1 MSARSSSRPDLRD
14 EWSVSLD
21 GRYVVSFRGV
31 NAQEHA
37 TRQLR
42 ELAEILGFEDASR
55 PTAATRGGAAAV
67 GDSSDATNT
76 NGERPRND
84 DAPQAAGRTKR
95 PQK

>member
-21 GRYVVSFRGV
+21 GRYVVRFRGV
-31 NAQEHA
+31 NAQEYA

-55 PTAATRGGAAAV
+55 PAAAARGGAAAV
-67 GDSSDATNT
+67 GDSSGAANT
-76 NGERPRND
+76 NGDRPRHD
-84 DAPQAAGRTKR
+84 EASQAAGRTKR